1 MSDKDFLNQFSGD
14 NKKPDSFKE
23 EERIPVVKEKK
34 PFKPV
39 YVIAPLAILAIILG
53 VCYFLFWSPKIV
65 MKNFVG
71 LNKSEISSFV
81 RQQGIDPTGIVFKEE
96 YNFDYDRDIVIYQ
109 SIEPDK
115 KIKNNA
121 KIDFTI
127 SMGADPDELIRFPDI
142 MNMTQDELNQ
152 WAKENKL
159 QKTKITTSFNET
171 VPAGEVISYDVKSD
185 ESAFTRG
192 TTLNISVSKGPTPA
206 GTVQIQDFVKKQY
219 YEAESWAKQNKVEIV
234 KNEAYSNTVD
244 AGLIISQ
251 YPASGTMKTG
261 EAFSVTV
268 SKGKGISIPDFTKM
282 SESEL
287 NSWMK
292 RNSVTVD
299 TSERRY
305 SNSDRYI
312 ISQSPS
318 AGSMISAGEPV
329 SVVIN
334 QGNGFYL
341 KDVGLSGMIG
351 SQFNEVCDTLNNLRS
366 SGIDTFAGSWSSP
379 EGVYSYEYPKGS
391 IVSVTI
397 TGYSNKKV
405 YSPNDKLPLDARFD
419 VVLSKGKMYDVDLS
433 KADKGGGVY
442 EIASLSDTLTA
453 ISFPFHVLASGDTC
467 ELNVNGMKITGSTIT
482 LVEGDHIELR

>member
-1 MSDKDFLNQFSGD
+1 MSDKDFLSQFSGD

-142 MNMTQDELNQ
+142 MNMTQEELNQ

-219 YEAESWAKQNKVEIV
+219 YEAESWA
-234 KNEAYSNTVD
+234 
-244 AGLIISQ
+244 
-251 YPASGTMKTG
+251 
-261 EAFSVTV
+261 
-268 SKGKGISIPDFTKM
+268 
-282 SESEL
+282 
-287 NSWMK
+287 
-292 RNSVTVD
+292 
-299 TSERRY
+299 
-305 SNSDRYI
+305 
-312 ISQSPS
+312 
-318 AGSMISAGEPV
+318 
-329 SVVIN
+329 
-334 QGNGFYL
+334 
-341 KDVGLSGMIG
+341 
-351 SQFNEVCDTLNNLRS
+351 
-366 SGIDTFAGSWSSP
+366 
-379 EGVYSYEYPKGS
+379 
-391 IVSVTI
+391 
-397 TGYSNKKV
+397 
-405 YSPNDKLPLDARFD
+405 
-419 VVLSKGKMYDVDLS
+419 
-433 KADKGGGVY
+433 
-442 EIASLSDTLTA
+442 
-453 ISFPFHVLASGDTC
+453 
-467 ELNVNGMKITGSTIT
+467 
-482 LVEGDHIELR
+482 